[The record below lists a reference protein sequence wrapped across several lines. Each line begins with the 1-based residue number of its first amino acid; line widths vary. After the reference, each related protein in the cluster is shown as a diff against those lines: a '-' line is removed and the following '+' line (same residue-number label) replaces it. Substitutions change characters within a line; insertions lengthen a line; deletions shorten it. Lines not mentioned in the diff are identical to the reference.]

1 MKRWLSRRLNELL
14 QYQRKYRIR
23 RLIRKGMISVG
34 DYTYGVYNL
43 NVKEFRGNVVD
54 LEIGKFCSIAENVT
68 VITGGIHPVEWVST
82 FPLSERFLSKKER
95 YFTREMPSSHGKIT
109 IGNDV
114 WIASSVTILSGVTI
128 GDGAIIAAGSIV
140 VRDVPPYALY
150 GGIPA
155 KVIRFRFD
163 QEQIGAL
170 LKIRWWDWSP
180 ERIRTNIPYL
190 SSADISGFIHRT
202 NAFQN
207 PVD

>member
-128 GDGAIIAAGSIV
+128 GAGRRRVHRCQGCAPVCPVWRDSCQGDPVPVRSGTDRCLIENTV
-140 VRDVPPYALY
+140 VGL
-150 GGIPA
+150 
-155 KVIRFRFD
+155 
-163 QEQIGAL
+163 E
-170 LKIRWWDWSP
+170 
-180 ERIRTNIPYL
+180 
-190 SSADISGFIHRT
+190 SGTDSDEHSVF
-202 NAFQN
+202 
-207 PVD
+207 VLG

>member
-114 WIASSVTILSGVTI
+114 WIASQRCDDRGRCDYRRRVHRCQGCAPVCPVWRDSCQGDPVPVRSGTDRCLIENTVVGLESGTDSDEHSVFVLG
-128 GDGAIIAAGSIV
+128 
-140 VRDVPPYALY
+140 
-150 GGIPA
+150 
-155 KVIRFRFD
+155 
-163 QEQIGAL
+163 
-170 LKIRWWDWSP
+170 
-180 ERIRTNIPYL
+180 
-190 SSADISGFIHRT
+190 
-202 NAFQN
+202 
-207 PVD
+207 

>member
-43 NVKEFRGNVVD
+43 NVKEFRGNAVD

-128 GDGAIIAAGSIV
+128 GDGAIIAAGVHRCQGCAPVCPVWRDSCQGDPVPVRSGTDRCLIENTV
-140 VRDVPPYALY
+140 VGL
-150 GGIPA
+150 
-155 KVIRFRFD
+155 
-163 QEQIGAL
+163 E
-170 LKIRWWDWSP
+170 
-180 ERIRTNIPYL
+180 
-190 SSADISGFIHRT
+190 SGTDSDEHSVF
-202 NAFQN
+202 
-207 PVD
+207 VLG

>member
-43 NVKEFRGNVVD
+43 NVKEFRGNAVD

-140 VRDVPPYALY
+140 VRMCPRMPCM
-150 GGIPA
+150 
-155 KVIRFRFD
+155 
-163 QEQIGAL
+163 E
-170 LKIRWWDWSP
+170 
-180 ERIRTNIPYL
+180 
-190 SSADISGFIHRT
+190 GFLPR
-202 NAFQN
+202 
-207 PVD
+207 

>member
-43 NVKEFRGNVVD
+43 NVKEFRGNAVD

-114 WIASSVTILSGVTI
+114 WIASSVTFALRKTFSCGSFHRCQRCAPVCPVWRDSCQGDPVPVRSGTDRCLI
-128 GDGAIIAAGSIV
+128 ENTV
-140 VRDVPPYALY
+140 VGL
-150 GGIPA
+150 
-155 KVIRFRFD
+155 
-163 QEQIGAL
+163 E
-170 LKIRWWDWSP
+170 
-180 ERIRTNIPYL
+180 
-190 SSADISGFIHRT
+190 SGTDSDEHSVF
-202 NAFQN
+202 
-207 PVD
+207 VLG

>member
-1 MKRWLSRRLNELL
+1 MGF
-14 QYQRKYRIR
+14 YF
-23 RLIRKGMISVG
+23 SVER
-34 DYTYGVYNL
+34 T
-43 NVKEFRGNVVD
+43 F
-54 LEIGKFCSIAENVT
+54 LEQE
-68 VITGGIHPVEWVST
+68 
-82 FPLSERFLSKKER
+82 ER